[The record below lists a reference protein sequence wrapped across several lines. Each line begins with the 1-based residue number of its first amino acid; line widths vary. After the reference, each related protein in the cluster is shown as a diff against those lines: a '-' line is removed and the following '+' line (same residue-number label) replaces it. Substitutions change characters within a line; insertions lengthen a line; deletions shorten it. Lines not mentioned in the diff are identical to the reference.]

1 MAIDRE
7 KVLQAAQK
15 LVEKK
20 KYDKAV
26 LEYQKVIQEDP
37 NDARTL
43 LKIGDLQLKMEAF
56 ADAIATYERV
66 GRFYASQ
73 GFALKAIAVYK
84 QIREII
90 HKHVPQLEERYAHIA
105 PKLAEL
111 YQQLGLTSDA
121 LAALDEVATRLQRQG
136 RDPEAIEVFRR
147 IVELDPTNPLPH
159 LRLAEALSRAR
170 DPESAAAEFAFA
182 AGQLLKHGRR
192 DDALKV
198 IERLLHHKQDIAQ
211 ARVAAEL
218 YLQRGQPNDGMLA
231 LAKLQVCF
239 QANPKDLDTLALLAR
254 AFVAIGQASKG
265 IEVQKEMARIARDQ
279 GKNDLFRQLV
289 EKLERAAPHDDQV
302 QQLAVLARST
312 PPSPMSGLP
321 GGRPPERDR
330 EPSLVE
336 EIDDVELIETGD
348 IEAYELDEIE
358 EDAAAVA
365 SRRGT
370 APPPAAAAVPRAAPS
385 RPAAAQVAAQAEAE
399 VGYEPDPDAAYA
411 EHARRTIE
419 EAAGLRDQ
427 GDYANAVAT
436 LRAGLEGDPRSLE
449 IRYALRDVLIEVSE
463 HEAAVEE
470 MLYIAS
476 IQLDSLD
483 GEGASRTLQDVLS
496 IDPANARAIHTLRE
510 LGFDVPDPAEASY
523 AQPGEATAEYG
534 AEAPLPSYAVESP
547 SPLVNDSIAGEGPLP
562 SFPLEQSDEIRAA
575 YAEAQATYEGPA
587 PDGTS
592 SPPGPNP
599 ELEDALEEADFFASR
614 GLYEDARTVLLEQLQ
629 RLPNH
634 PLLRERVAELD
645 AQELA
650 AQAPSGAR
658 ARPTADEDR
667 SFAIAASLDALES
680 GDPRTSPAVQPMA
693 PQGQVDVEEVF
704 AKFKEGVSKQIGADD
719 SQSHYDL
726 GVAYKE
732 MGLYEDAVRE
742 FAVAARDKKREC
754 VCETMIGLLHVD
766 HGDLDKAI
774 EAFRRGLEAPVRA
787 REHETAVCF
796 ELAAAYEAKGN
807 FAEALAHFEKVA
819 AREPNFRDVQERI
832 RRLSKVESSPV
843 MQAAV
848 GDDEFDRAFD
858 DIIGPEKK
866 R

>member
-312 PPSPMSGLP
+312 PPTALSGAGLP
-321 GGRPPERDR
+321 PSRAAQR

-358 EDAAAVA
+358 DDAAAEVA
-365 SRRGT
+365 RRGT
-370 APPPAAAAVPRAAPS
+370 APPPAV
-385 RPAAAQVAAQAEAE
+385 AAAQPEGEVA
-399 VGYEPDPDAAYA
+399 YEPDAEAAYA

-419 EAAGLRDQ
+419 EAATLRDQ
-427 GDYANAVAT
+427 RDYAGAVAT
-436 LRAGLEGDPRSLE
+436 LRAGIEGDPRSLE
-449 IRYALRDVLIEVSE
+449 IRYALRDVLIELSE

-483 GEGASRTLQDVLS
+483 GEGAARTLQDVLS
-496 IDPANARAIHTLRE
+496 IDPANSRAIHTLRE
-510 LGFDVPDPAEASY
+510 LGFDVPDPSEAY
-523 AQPGEATAEYG
+523 AAPEPAAAYG
-534 AEAPLPSYAVESP
+534 DEAPLPSYAVEAP
-547 SPLVNDSIAGEGPLP
+547 SPVVNDSLAGEGPLP
-562 SFPLEQSDEIRAA
+562 SFPLEQSDEIRASLGDT
-575 YAEAQATYEGPA
+575 QATYEGPA

-614 GLYEDARTVLLEQLQ
+614 GLFDDARTVLLEQLQ

-650 AQAPSGAR
+650 AQQPSGTR
-658 ARPTADEDR
+658 ARPTAEEDR

-680 GDPRTSPAVQPMA
+680 ADPRTSPAVQPMA
-693 PQGQVDVEEVF
+693 PQSQVDVEEVF

-754 VCETMIGLLHVD
+754 VCETMIGLLHID

-774 EAFRRGLEAPVRA
+774 DAFKRGLEAPVRA
-787 REHETAVCF
+787 RDHETAVCF

-807 FAEALAHFEKVA
+807 FAEALAHFQKVA

-832 RRLSKVESSPV
+832 RRLSKVESAPV

-866 R
+866 RN

>member
-1 MAIDRE
+1 VAIDRE
-7 KVLQAAQK
+7 KVLQTAQK
-15 LVEKK
+15 FVEKK

-170 DPESAAAEFAFA
+170 DPESAAAEFAVA

-198 IERLLHHKQDIAQ
+198 IERLLHHRQDISQ

-231 LAKLQVCF
+231 LAKLQMCF
-239 QANPKDLDTLALLAR
+239 QANPKDLDTLALLSR

-265 IEVQKEMARIARDQ
+265 VEVQKEMARIARDQ
-279 GKNDLFRQLV
+279 GKHDLFRQLV

-302 QQLAVLARST
+302 QQLAALARG
-312 PPSPMSGLP
+312 PSQQPAAHHSSA
-321 GGRPPERDR
+321 RR
-330 EPSLVE
+330 EPSELNDL
-336 EIDDVELIETGD
+336 DDVELIETGD
-348 IEAYELDEIE
+348 IEAYELE
-358 EDAAAVA
+358 EVEEAIQAEA
-365 SRRGT
+365 S
-370 APPPAAAAVPRAAPS
+370 AAAAQAADY
-385 RPAAAQVAAQAEAE
+385 QQEE
-399 VGYEPDPDAAYA
+399 DPEAAYA
-411 EHARRTIE
+411 EHSRRVLAKATSLRE
-419 EAAGLRDQ
+419 REQDAA
-427 GDYANAVAT
+427 AVEV
-436 LRAGLEGDPRSLE
+436 LRAGLETDPRSLD
-449 IRYALRDVLIEVSE
+449 IRYALRDALIDLGNNDE
-463 HEAAVEE
+463 AVEE

-476 IQLDSLD
+476 IQLDTLD
-483 GEGASRTLQDVLS
+483 GESAARTLQDVLS
-496 IDPANARAIHTLRE
+496 IDPANLRAIHTLRE
-510 LGFDVPDPAEASY
+510 LGFDVAEPPAESGPIYDQGLPAY
-523 AQPGEATAEYG
+523 DLDEQNAVGRTATDAR
-534 AEAPLPSYAVESP
+534 AANIPA
-547 SPLVNDSIAGEGPLP
+547 NAFGEGPLP
-562 SFPLEQSDEIRAA
+562 SFPLEPESEPFELVHGASEHIN
-575 YAEAQATYEGPA
+575 ATYEGPA
-587 PDGTS
+587 PPEAS
-592 SPPGPNP
+592 SGSSGGGPNP
-599 ELEDALEEADFFASR
+599 EVEDALEEADFYASR
-614 GLYEDARTVLLEQLQ
+614 GLFEDARAVLLEQLG
-629 RLPNH
+629 RHPNH
-634 PLLRERVAELD
+634 PLLNERIAELD
-645 AQELA
+645 SQEHA
-650 AQAPSGAR
+650 AQQPSGTR
-658 ARPTADEDR
+658 TRPTSEEDR

-680 GDPRTSPAVQPMA
+680 IDQRTSPGHIPQLA

-704 AKFKEGVSKQIGADD
+704 QKFKEGVSKQIGADD

-742 FAVAARDKKREC
+742 FAVAARDKSRTC
-754 VCETMIGLLHVD
+754 ICETMTGLLHMEHEDV
-766 HGDLDKAI
+766 DKAI
-774 EAFRRGLEAPVRA
+774 DAFQRGLAAPVRA
-787 REHETAVCF
+787 PAHETAVSF
-796 ELAAAYEAKGN
+796 ELAAAYESKGL
-807 FAEALAHFEKVA
+807 ALEALAQYRRVA
-819 AREPNFRDVQERI
+819 EREPNFRDVQDRI
-832 RRLSKVESSPV
+832 RRLSKVEQSSPK
-843 MQAAV
+843 MAAAV
-848 GDDEFDRAFD
+848 GDDEFDRAFA
-858 DIIGPEKK
+858 DIIGPDK
-866 R
+866 